1 MAAGRV
7 RLAHPFPPVWD
18 SESRVLILG
27 SFPSVKS
34 RQEGFYYANPRNRFW
49 PMLEAIYSTSLS
61 DAEGKKAFLLEH
73 HIALWDSIASCSIIG
88 SADSTIEDAVAN
100 DIAMVTRGSK
110 VERIITNGATS
121 HRVYQRFI
129 KPALGI
135 EDICLPSTSPANAAF
150 SLERLTGIWR
160 AYLPA
165 TL

>member
-7 RLAHPFPPVWD
+7 KLLHLFPPVWNT
-18 SESRVLILG
+18 ESRVLVLG

-49 PMLEAIYSTSLS
+49 PMLEAIYSTWLP
-61 DAEGKKAFLLEH
+61 DIAAKRAFLLEH
-73 HIALWDSIASCSIIG
+73 NIALWDSIASCSIIG